1 MGGHGGGGEVQGEE
15 LGGGVRVPVHRGDGT
30 GVGPAEQEGVALL
43 GGGVT
48 WTRARRRDGCKTT
61 TTQQQQQLISQL
73 ETKQN

>member
-1 MGGHGGGGEVQGEE
+1 MGRQGGGGEVQREG
-15 LGGGVRVPVHRGDGT
+15 LGRGVRVPVHRGDGT

-48 WTRARRRDGCKTT
+48 WTWARRRDGCKTT
-61 TTQQQQQLISQL
+61 TTQQQLISQL